1 MRGPIGDR
9 RVLASARF
17 GEGCLSEAI
26 AHPVL
31 GEKITGVLWVFFQ
44 FISQVPHI
52 DVDVVDTVI
61 ILRAPD
67 ALQDLLKG
75 KHLVGILG
83 QIGQQPILGC
93 GEFHRLPAHE
103 DPAQVQIYDDDR
115 GKLPYV
121 ESITGRILPCGKYQ
135 SKTRHR
141 KCVIEFKVKRMAE
154 LRKRNLT
161 RDELY
166 KYSHLEVGTGT
177 VKYPTP

>member
-1 MRGPIGDR
+1 MKLRKPSKDIIYCALLILSWIFIAYLCEVIARRDDTIG
-9 RVLASARF
+9 
-17 GEGCLSEAI
+17 I
-26 AHPVL
+26 Y
-31 GEKITGVLWVFFQ
+31 
-44 FISQVPHI
+44 
-52 DVDVVDTVI
+52 
-61 ILRAPD
+61 
-67 ALQDLLKG
+67 
-75 KHLVGILG
+75 
-83 QIGQQPILGC
+83 
-93 GEFHRLPAHE
+93 E